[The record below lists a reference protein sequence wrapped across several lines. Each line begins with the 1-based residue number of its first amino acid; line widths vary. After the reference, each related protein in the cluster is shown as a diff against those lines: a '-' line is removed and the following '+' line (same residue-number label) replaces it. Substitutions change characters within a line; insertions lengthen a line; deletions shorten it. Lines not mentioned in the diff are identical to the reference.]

1 MNVKKLNASTPF
13 LQGVPNSMVS
23 KEWYRVLIAIVSV
36 LAGQS
41 SSIDFAAFQTE
52 YETSREPKDYDP
64 EISEL
69 QVLQVMTQRSLSLA
83 LALAARVKEIE
94 TQLTRARPSDSP
106 LDADLTRA
114 RPSDSPLDADLT
126 RARPSD
132 SPVDADPAL
141 LRRPA
146 KIYAVPTGAAVA
158 TTAATN
164 VTPYGFSSSQA
175 NAIVSL
181 VNAMQQAGI
190 NNGLFS

>member
-1 MNVKKLNASTPF
+1 MNVQKLNASTPF

-52 YETSREPKDYDP
+52 YETSRQPKDYDP

-83 LALAARVKEIE
+83 LALSARVKEIE
-94 TQLTRARPSDSP
+94 TQLTRV
-106 LDADLTRA
+106 
-114 RPSDSPLDADLT
+114 
-126 RARPSD
+126 RPSD

-164 VTPYGFSSSQA
+164 ITPYGFSSSQA